1 MTVQVTRDIAD
12 KVLANIRAV
21 PQKKLLVG
29 IPAEE
34 NARGEEIGNASLGF
48 IHEYGSPARNIPA
61 RPFLIPGVQDA
72 EPQAVAM
79 LAKPTG
85 DALEKGVD
93 VLAKGLER
101 AGLVCQ
107 AAVKKRIVS
116 QDGFAPLSPR
126 TIAARQRKGY
136 KGTKALIRTGQL
148 LNSITYVIRKA
159 A

>member
-1 MTVQVTRDIAD
+1 MMQVTVDITAR
-12 KVLANIRAV
+12 VMVNIREL
-21 PQKKLLVG
+21 PSEKLLVG

-34 NARGEEIGNASLGF
+34 NARGEEIGNAALGF
-48 IHEYGSPARNIPA
+48 IHENGSPARNIPP
-61 RPFLIPGVQDA
+61 RPFLVPGMKDA

-79 LAKPTG
+79 LEKPAA
-85 DALEKGVD
+85 DALTKGKD
-93 VLAKGLER
+93 ALAKGYER

-116 QDGFAPLSPR
+116 QEGFAPLSTR

>member
-1 MTVQVTRDIAD
+1 MSVQVTVDISAQ
-12 KVLANIRAV
+12 VLINIRHVADE
-21 PQKKLLVG
+21 KLLVG

-34 NARGEEIGNASLGF
+34 NARGGEIGNAALGF
-48 IHEYGSPARNIPA
+48 IHENGSPARNIPA
-61 RPFLIPGVQDA
+61 RPFLVPGMKDA

-93 VLAKGLER
+93 VLARGLER

-116 QDGFAPLSPR
+116 QEGFSPLNPR

-148 LNSITYVIRKA
+148 LNSITYVVRRA

>member
-1 MTVQVTRDIAD
+1 MTVTVTRDIAG

-34 NARGEEIGNASLGF
+34 NARGGEIGNASLGF

-85 DALEKGVD
+85 DALEKGVN
-93 VLAKGLER
+93 VLTKGLEEPE
-101 AGLVCQ
+101 GIF
-107 AAVKKRIVS
+107 K
-116 QDGFAPLSPR
+116 
-126 TIAARQRKGY
+126 
-136 KGTKALIRTGQL
+136 
-148 LNSITYVIRKA
+148 
-159 A
+159 

>member
-1 MTVQVTRDIAD
+1 MIQVKVDISAQ
-12 KVLANIRAV
+12 VLINIREI
-21 PQKKLLVG
+21 PSEKLLVG

-34 NARGEEIGNASLGF
+34 NARGEEIGNAALGF
-48 IHEYGSPARNIPA
+48 IHENGSPARNIPP
-61 RPFLIPGVQDA
+61 RPFLVPGVRDA

-79 LAKPTG
+79 LAVPTAE
-85 DALEKGVD
+85 ALTKGKYA
-93 VLAKGLER
+93 LAKGYER

-116 QDGFAPLSPR
+116 QEGFAPLSPR
-126 TIAARQRKGY
+126 TIAARERKGY

-148 LNSITYVIRKA
+148 LNSITYVVRRA

>member
-1 MTVQVTRDIAD
+1 MTVQVTRDIAE

-34 NARGEEIGNASLGF
+34 NARSGEIGNASLGF
-48 IHEYGSPARNIPA
+48 IHEYGSPARNIPP
-61 RPFLIPGVQDA
+61 RPFLVPGVQDA

-93 VLAKGLER
+93 VLVRGLER

-116 QDGFAPLSPR
+116 QEGFAPLSPR

-148 LNSITYVIRKA
+148 LNSITYVVRRA

>member
-1 MTVQVTRDIAD
+1 MTVQVTVDISAR
-12 KVLANIRAV
+12 VIVNIRELADD
-21 PQKKLLVG
+21 KLLVG

-34 NARGEEIGNASLGF
+34 NARGEEIGNAALGF
-48 IHEYGSPARNIPA
+48 IHENGSPARNIPP
-61 RPFLIPGVQDA
+61 RPFLVPGMRDA

-79 LAKPTG
+79 LEKPTAEALTKG
-85 DALEKGVD
+85 KDALKQGY
-93 VLAKGLER
+93 ER

-116 QDGFAPLSPR
+116 QEGFTPISPR

-148 LNSITYVIRKA
+148 LNSITYVVREA